1 MDIVQIIGSLGF
13 PIVCCMVLFKQN
25 QDLIASHKQEMD
37 KITESINNNTIALT
51 KLCEKIENEVQ
62 YGND

>member
-62 YGND
+62 HGND